1 MKRVGIVSALADE
14 STYLRENLGEYLGA
28 ESGAYEVH
36 KYDCEGKQVYLINS
50 GVGEVAAALAAQY
63 LALEY
68 KVEMILNAGLV
79 GSLSKELKR
88 GALALVNEV
97 VHYDFSPSYTDESVM
112 GIHVGRDSA
121 ILTPDISPADLSE
134 HLSAMPRVRIASGD
148 KFVNSS
154 SFKQMLVT
162 KFDCKICDME
172 SAGLFFACE
181 KFSLPLIMVKCV
193 SDNADENADVSF
205 DQAVS
210 GGVKEYVAAVRE
222 LLTKV

>member
-36 KYDCEGKQVYLINS
+36 KYNCEGKQVYLINS

-154 SFKQMLVT
+154 SFKQMLVK

-181 KFSLPLIMVKCV
+181 RFSLPLIMVKCV

-210 GGVKEYVAAVRE
+210 GGVKEYVTAVRE

>member
-181 KFSLPLIMVKCV
+181 RFSLPLIMVKCV

-210 GGVKEYVAAVRE
+210 GGVKEYVTAVRE

>member
-97 VHYDFSPSYTDESVM
+97 VHYDFSPSYTDERVM

-121 ILTPDISPADLSE
+121 ILTPDISPADMSE

>member
-14 STYLRENLGEYLGA
+14 STYLRENLGKYLGA
-28 ESGAYEVH
+28 DSGAYEVH
-36 KYDCEGKQVYLINS
+36 KYDCEGKQVFLINS
-50 GVGEVAAALAAQY
+50 GVGEVAAALSAQY
-63 LALEY
+63 LVMRY
-68 KVEMILNAGLV
+68 DVEMILNAGLV
-79 GSLSKELKR
+79 GSLSADLKR

-97 VHYDFSPSYTDESVM
+97 VHYDFSASYTDESIM
-112 GIHVGRDSA
+112 GVHVGRDSA
-121 ILTPDISPADLSE
+121 VLTPDITPAVLSE

-148 KFVNSS
+148 KFINSS
-154 SFKQMLVT
+154 SFKQMLAD

-193 SDNADENADVSF
+193 SDNADEDADVSF
-205 DQAVS
+205 DKAIG

>member
-50 GVGEVAAALAAQY
+50 GIGEVAAALAAQY

-112 GIHVGRDSA
+112 GIHV
-121 ILTPDISPADLSE
+121 ADMSE

-154 SFKQMLVT
+154 SFKQMLVK

-210 GGVKEYVAAVRE
+210 GGVKEYVTAVRE

>member
-121 ILTPDISPADLSE
+121 ILTPDISPADMSE

-181 KFSLPLIMVKCV
+181 KLSLPLIMVKCV

>member
-1 MKRVGIVSALADE
+1 
-14 STYLRENLGEYLGA
+14 
-28 ESGAYEVH
+28 
-36 KYDCEGKQVYLINS
+36 
-50 GVGEVAAALAAQY
+50 
-63 LALEY
+63 
-68 KVEMILNAGLV
+68 MILNAGLV

-134 HLSAMPRVRIASGD
+134 HLSAMLRVRIASGD

-154 SFKQMLVT
+154 SIKQMLVK

-210 GGVKEYVAAVRE
+210 GGVKEYVTAVRE